1 MGFPPPSPMPHQTP
15 KKVLALVGFVC
26 LAAAA
31 TLTISW
37 VYRQPFPGVFAL
49 GSFLIVA
56 LLVQHLYTQLRVQ
69 ASGSI
74 AFVVHLTAGILFG
87 GFWAATITIVATLV
101 TQILRQLPPIRV
113 IFNVGQRVLA
123 LTGAFL
129 VYQGLGG
136 NIPPEYLRVGG
147 EVSSIA
153 LQLDIFLFFVLS
165 VVYFTT
171 NSILVSFAIALS
183 TERRFKD
190 VWTLN
195 TRGVLGYD
203 LGASAIAIL
212 VGWFY
217 VHAQDWIPLGLGP
230 ASLVAIVLPVVVLR
244 HIYGMYYRLQQN
256 GRELLA
262 VMVKAMEARDP
273 YTSGHSVRVST
284 LAKMIAVEM
293 RLPTNQVEEIGT
305 AGLLHDVGK
314 IYEEFAPLLRK
325 ADKLTD
331 EEFALMQTHSAKG
344 AELVGVISSFRGPI
358 QGMVLSHHERWD
370 GKGYPNGTE
379 GGAIPLGSRIIMV
392 CDTIDAMMTDRPY
405 RKALGFDAVLAELQ
419 RCRESQ
425 FDPRLVD
432 MVESSLAV
440 RRTVAEQIGKGILPT
455 QKEPDGPR
463 HSRRVASTS
472 KPFWRSRLG

>member
-1 MGFPPPSPMPHQTP
+1 M
-15 KKVLALVGFVC
+15 
-26 LAAAA
+26 
-31 TLTISW
+31 
-37 VYRQPFPGVFAL
+37 
-49 GSFLIVA
+49 
-56 LLVQHLYTQLRVQ
+56 
-69 ASGSI
+69 
-74 AFVVHLTAGILFG
+74 
-87 GFWAATITIVATLV
+87 
-101 TQILRQLPPIRV
+101 
-113 IFNVGQRVLA
+113 
-123 LTGAFL
+123 
-129 VYQGLGG
+129 
-136 NIPPEYLRVGG
+136 GG

-284 LAKMIAVEM
+284 LDI
-293 RLPTNQVEEIGT
+293 
-305 AGLLHDVGK
+305 
-314 IYEEFAPLLRK
+314 LLR
-325 ADKLTD
+325 
-331 EEFALMQTHSAKG
+331 
-344 AELVGVISSFRGPI
+344 
-358 QGMVLSHHERWD
+358 
-370 GKGYPNGTE
+370 
-379 GGAIPLGSRIIMV
+379 
-392 CDTIDAMMTDRPY
+392 Y
-405 RKALGFDAVLAELQ
+405 RRLA
-419 RCRESQ
+419 
-425 FDPRLVD
+425 
-432 MVESSLAV
+432 
-440 RRTVAEQIGKGILPT
+440 
-455 QKEPDGPR
+455 
-463 HSRRVASTS
+463 
-472 KPFWRSRLG
+472 